1 MSFNLILKDEIV
13 KKPINKKAF
22 KKKKKKSGAK
32 IWQEKPNE
40 NEIQKTNIANK
51 NKFQLKKLGPNL
63 KDLKIRGGIQ
73 NHF

>member
-22 KKKKKKSGAK
+22 KRKKKKSGAK

-40 NEIQKTNIANK
+40 NEIQKKISQTKTNFN
-51 NKFQLKKLGPNL
+51 
-63 KDLKIRGGIQ
+63 
-73 NHF
+73 